1 MSQTSPVSRDGP
13 PPRNAEIETA
23 AADWVTR
30 VDAGLTKEEQ
40 QIFQDWLAEPS
51 QLATSSRVPS
61 AVAAPAVAR
70 HSVLSAELT
79 MLPSAFTVHCWAAE
93 PVQLSMTTPVP
104 AAGVAVVPACMHMSP

>member
-40 QIFQDWLAEPS
+40 QIFQDWLAGDPRHADAFDRFTEAWS
-51 QLATSSRVPS
+51 VFDRVQEHGSASIILDRLAERARRRRTRRV
-61 AVAAPAVAR
+61 
-70 HSVLSAELT
+70 
-79 MLPSAFTVHCWAAE
+79 
-93 PVQLSMTTPVP
+93 
-104 AAGVAVVPACMHMSP
+104 